1 MVQGVQKGEIFPFK
15 LIPEDFDRDEK
26 LCGRLPD
33 PAVRSKPSPRDDA
46 VHMDMIIQL
55 LVPGVEYLDDPGL
68 CSKVF
73 LVCTQFQKCFSAALM
88 EKAVK
93 KLLIPVN
100 QGIKF
105 VRECKHHME
114 VRGVNDFRPA
124 FINPDLFQD
133 SLTAGTV
140 PVTAGTIVEFH
151 VPAFAALADIDSK
164 PAGLAGEDCAG
175 SFPLFF

>member
-1 MVQGVQKGEIFPFK
+1 M
-15 LIPEDFDRDEK
+15 
-26 LCGRLPD
+26 
-33 PAVRSKPSPRDDA
+33 
-46 VHMDMIIQL
+46 
-55 LVPGVEYLDDPGL
+55 
-68 CSKVF
+68 
-73 LVCTQFQKCFSAALM
+73 TSA
-88 EKAVK
+88 
-93 KLLIPVN
+93 
-100 QGIKF
+100 
-105 VRECKHHME
+105 
-114 VRGVNDFRPA
+114 PA

>member
-46 VHMDMIIQL
+46 VHMDMIIQF

-124 FINPDLFQD
+124 FIHPDFFQD
-133 SLTAGTV
+133 GLTVGAV
-140 PVTAGTIVEFH
+140 PVAAGIVVERYMSAFH
-151 VPAFAALADIDSK
+151 ARTGIDSE
-164 PAGLAGEDCAG
+164 PAGLTCQDSAG
-175 SFPLFF
+175 SFLLFF

>member
-1 MVQGVQKGEIFPFK
+1 MYTDTTLPCLFPGV
-15 LIPEDFDRDEK
+15 
-26 LCGRLPD
+26 
-33 PAVRSKPSPRDDA
+33 VYRDD
-46 VHMDMIIQL
+46 HRF
-55 LVPGVEYLDDPGL
+55 

-73 LVCTQFQKCFSAALM
+73 LVWTQFQTCFSAARM
-88 EKAVK
+88 EKVVM

>member
-1 MVQGVQKGEIFPFK
+1 MVQGVQAGEIFPFK

-33 PAVRSKPSPRDDA
+33 PAVRSKPSSGDDA
-46 VHMDMIIQL
+46 VHMDMVIQF
-55 LVPGVEYLDDPGL
+55 LVPGVEHLDDPGL
-68 CSKVF
+68 CSKIF
-73 LVCTQFQKCFSAALM
+73 LICAQFQKCFSAALM

-93 KLLIPVN
+93 KFLIPVN

-105 VRECKHHME
+105 VRECTHHME

-140 PVTAGTIVEFH
+140 PVTAGIIVEFH

-164 PAGLAGEDCAG
+164 PAGLTGEDSTG

>member
-1 MVQGVQKGEIFPFK
+1 
-15 LIPEDFDRDEK
+15 
-26 LCGRLPD
+26 
-33 PAVRSKPSPRDDA
+33 
-46 VHMDMIIQL
+46 
-55 LVPGVEYLDDPGL
+55 
-68 CSKVF
+68 
-73 LVCTQFQKCFSAALM
+73 M

-124 FINPDLFQD
+124 FIKPDLFQD

>member
-46 VHMDMIIQL
+46 VHMDMIIQF
-55 LVPGVEYLDDPGL
+55 LVPGVEHLDDPRL

-73 LVCTQFQKCFSAALM
+73 FIGRQFQKSFGTASM
-88 EKAVK
+88 EQPVEE
-93 KLLIPVN
+93 LLITID
-100 QGIKF
+100 QGIEF
-105 VRECKHHME
+105 VRKSKHHME

-124 FINPDLFQD
+124 FIDPDLFEY
-133 SLTAGTV
+133 SLTDGAV
-140 PVTAGTIVEFH
+140 PVPAGIIVEFH
-151 VPAFAALADIDSK
+151 VSAFAALADVDPK
-164 PAGLAGEDCAG
+164 PAGLAGQDGTG